1 MGTPEAD
8 RLDFRLNRE
17 DRVHRRRSGPGRPE
31 HSGATAAPMCG
42 VYETRELESAV
53 GISVG
58 GYVAR
63 SPRSILYSHTP
74 YTGLRCP

>member
-1 MGTPEAD
+1 
-8 RLDFRLNRE
+8 
-17 DRVHRRRSGPGRPE
+17 
-31 HSGATAAPMCG
+31 MCG

-63 SPRSILYSHTP
+63 SIRYSHTSQRAAMP
-74 YTGLRCP
+74 VVALGW